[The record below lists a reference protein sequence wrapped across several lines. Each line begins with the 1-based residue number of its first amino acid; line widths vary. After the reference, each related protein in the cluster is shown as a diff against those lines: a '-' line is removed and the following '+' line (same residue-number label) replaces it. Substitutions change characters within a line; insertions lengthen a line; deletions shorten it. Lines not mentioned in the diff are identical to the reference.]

1 MSENTKRKIIYYVVT
16 ITGLIL
22 LAVMAWN
29 SPVSKSMIQESILL
43 MSALFTHSG
52 EIITSPFFI
61 GIVLVIVLI
70 FIQAIYP
77 TGRKR
82 RRTIKQ
88 ETINQ
93 VDEVQEAKDF
103 QAIEAQAEIE
113 DIHIPTRQK
122 DLEKWKEVYPI
133 IKPMRTQSKTWA
145 QIKDKIFNDH
155 PGMPYDEDTLKKIY
169 DAGNAGKL
177 NI

>member
-16 ITGLIL
+16 ITGLAL

-29 SPVSKSMIQESILL
+29 SPISKGMIQESFLL
-43 MSALFTHSG
+43 MSALLAHSG

-61 GIVLVIVLI
+61 GMVLVIVLI
-70 FIQAIYP
+70 IIQAIYP
-77 TGRKR
+77 TGEKR
-82 RRTIKQ
+82 RQ
-88 ETINQ
+88 AINQ
-93 VDEVQEAKDF
+93 FDEVQEVKDF
-103 QAIEAQAEIE
+103 QAIETQAQHE
-113 DIHIPTRQK
+113 DIYIPTRQK

-145 QIKDKIFNDH
+145 QIKDKILNDH